1 MKWRK
6 GSTEIIAFVLILPFL
21 ILPIANTVNMLAD
34 LVTYDVIRQA
44 GRDAILRMEIEGGLT
59 QDGLYITE
67 AYLESKGLDPGR
79 VKIDY
84 TPYPVE
90 YGEEV
95 KIKINYEY
103 IARRY
108 SIGLGGIKRI
118 DKEAGMSYGPLA
130 SVSKKYEI

>member
-1 MKWRK
+1 MQWEK

-21 ILPIANTVNMLAD
+21 ILPIANTVNMLTD

-118 DKEAGMSYGPLA
+118 DKETGMSYGPLA
-130 SVSKKYEI
+130 SVSKKYER